1 MHINENGLI
10 LYKNKIFKNYQILNC
25 NVIIRFYFYITKCTD
40 YYLKIPQNTC
50 INIMSNNKI
59 SILYVDD
66 ELNNLVSFKAVF
78 RMKYNVF
85 TAVSGEEAIK
95 VLRSKLVNI
104 IITDQRMPQMTG
116 VEFLETILEEFPDP
130 IRILL
135 TGYADMNAVIDAINK
150 GKIFH
155 YLTKPWN
162 EEELDLTISRAYDV
176 YKQKMDEKE
185 TNYKLSLSN
194 EQLEFLLRQKLLS

>member
-1 MHINENGLI
+1 LR
-10 LYKNKIFKNYQILNC
+10 LNL
-25 NVIIRFYFYITKCTD
+25 F
-40 YYLKIPQNTC
+40 
-50 INIMSNNKI
+50 MSNKI
-59 SILYVDD
+59 SVLYVDD
-66 ELNNLVSFKAVF
+66 ELNNLISFKATF
-78 RMKYNVF
+78 RIKYNIL
-85 TAVSGEEAIK
+85 TAISGEEAINILK
-95 VLRSKLVNI
+95 KHEVNI

-116 VEFLETILEEFPDP
+116 VEFLENILHEYPDP

-162 EEELDLTISRAYDV
+162 EAELDMAITRAFEV
-176 YKQKMDEKE
+176 YKMRMDEKQM
-185 TNYKLSLSN
+185 NQKLTISN

>member
-1 MHINENGLI
+1 LHPN
-10 LYKNKIFKNYQILNC
+10 F
-25 NVIIRFYFYITKCTD
+25 IT
-40 YYLKIPQNTC
+40 L
-50 INIMSNNKI
+50 NKI

-66 ELNNLVSFKAVF
+66 ELNNLISFKAAF
-78 RMKYNVF
+78 RIKYNIL
-85 TAVSGEEAIK
+85 TAISGEEAINLLK
-95 VLRSKLVNI
+95 KNEVNI

-116 VEFLETILEEFPDP
+116 VEFLENILHEFPDP

-135 TGYADMNAVIDAINK
+135 TGYADMNAVVDAINK

-162 EEELDLTISRAYDV
+162 EPELDMAITKAYEVYKTRMEEKQVNQTLTI
-176 YKQKMDEKE
+176 
-185 TNYKLSLSN
+185 SN